1 MMSVSAEHT
10 NKFISKIL
18 PPHTRHF
25 SKISSDNDNFIFA
38 GLDKDEDE
46 CSDTINLI
54 AALK

>member
-1 MMSVSAEHT
+1 MMSVSAKHT

-18 PPHTRHF
+18 PPHTRH
-25 SKISSDNDNFIFA
+25 FIFA

>member
-1 MMSVSAEHT
+1 MSVSAELT
-10 NKFISKIL
+10 NNFIFKIL
-18 PPHTRHF
+18 PSHTRHLK
-25 SKISSDNDNFIFA
+25 KISSDNFIFA

>member
-1 MMSVSAEHT
+1 MSVSAELT
-10 NKFISKIL
+10 NNFIFKIL
-18 PPHTRHF
+18 PSHTRHF
-25 SKISSDNDNFIFA
+25 KKISSDNDNFIFA

>member
-1 MMSVSAEHT
+1 MMSVSAELT
-10 NKFISKIL
+10 NNFIFKIL
-18 PPHTRHF
+18 PSHTQHF
-25 SKISSDNDNFIFA
+25 KKISSDNDNFIFA